1 MLGDNFFTT
10 FFTCLGNKLSG
21 ATSPSDGSIIDTI
34 FIMHESQE
42 VTSGVMKK
50 VTKNCLPCCNYISS
64 RKLLNA
70 VRIKISIGT
79 QIVPQ
84 LVEVAGC

>member
-50 VTKNCLPCCNYISS
+50 VTKNCLPY
-64 RKLLNA
+64 
-70 VRIKISIGT
+70 
-79 QIVPQ
+79 
-84 LVEVAGC
+84 LVVIIYQAGNCLMPSG